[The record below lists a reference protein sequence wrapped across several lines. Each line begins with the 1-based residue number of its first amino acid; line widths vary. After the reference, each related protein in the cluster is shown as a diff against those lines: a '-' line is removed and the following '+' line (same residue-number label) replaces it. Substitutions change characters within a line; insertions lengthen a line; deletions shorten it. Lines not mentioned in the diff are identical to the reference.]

1 MTHMYLKRASFV
13 NKILSNSDDS
23 VKGKE
28 PIIQNFDSPILKKET
43 KSVVLVKDLVAQT
56 NEATTLDI

>member
-1 MTHMYLKRASFV
+1 MYLKRASFV

-28 PIIQNFDSPILKKET
+28 PIIQNIDSPILKKET

>member
-1 MTHMYLKRASFV
+1 MTHKYLKRASFV
-13 NKILSNSDDS
+13 KKILSNSDDS

-28 PIIQNFDSPILKKET
+28 PIIQNIDSPILKKET

>member
-28 PIIQNFDSPILKKET
+28 PIIQNIDSPILKKET

>member
-28 PIIQNFDSPILKKET
+28 PIIQNIDSPILKKET

-56 NEATTLDI
+56 NEATTLNI

>member
-13 NKILSNSDDS
+13 KKILSNSDDS

-28 PIIQNFDSPILKKET
+28 PIIQNIDSPILKKET

>member
-1 MTHMYLKRASFV
+1 MYLKRASFV

-28 PIIQNFDSPILKKET
+28 PIIQNIDSPILKKET

-56 NEATTLDI
+56 NEATTLNI